1 MQKNIAREKKKKIFV
16 RTAGKNF
23 STFHVV
29 KTCRVKNQV
38 RHVLKVLIVY
48 NVVDLLDKGEPHD
61 LLAEQETKIVEDAV
75 ANSLRSFGHEVVSVP
90 IRHELWEPLRRFD
103 PNEWLIFNL
112 CESIR
117 DKTYLEPYVIS
128 VYEYLHFRY
137 TGSNRLTLATC
148 LNKARAKEMLKAHNI
163 PTAPFQVIAPGTVR
177 RQLDF
182 PLFVKPVAE
191 DASLGITWESVVNN
205 ERELRQQLRFIWNT
219 YRQPALVEQF
229 IEGREFNVT
238 VLGNDN
244 PRVLPLS
251 EINFAQISDPK
262 KRIVTFKGKW
272 VEDSDDYKYT
282 SVISPAK
289 VSETMRDKIAQVAVG
304 AYRAMGVRDYGRVD
318 LRVMNGVPYVLE
330 VNPNADLS
338 PDAGIARSAR
348 VAGMSY
354 AMLADEVIRLAAH
367 RYRLKEPRP
376 RIISLRLKARSAG
389 ADGVRAIPAR
399 AFKQESPREDR
410 VLRQTVSEPEKIK
423 AD

>member
-1 MQKNIAREKKKKIFV
+1 MREFSLKILV
-16 RTAGKNF
+16 
-23 STFHVV
+23 
-29 KTCRVKNQV
+29 
-38 RHVLKVLIVY
+38 VY
-48 NVVDLLDKGEPHD
+48 NVVDLLDKGQPDD

-75 ANSLRSFGHEVVSVP
+75 ANSLRSFGHQVVSVP
-90 IRHELWEPLRRFD
+90 IRHELWEPLREFD

-148 LNKARAKEMLKAHNI
+148 LNKARAKEMLKAHGI
-163 PTAPFQVIAPGTVR
+163 PTAPFQVIAPPSVH

-191 DASLGITWESVVNN
+191 DASLGITLDSVVQND
-205 ERELRQQLRFIWNT
+205 RELRQQLKFIWNT
-219 YRQPALVEQF
+219 YRQPALVESF

-251 EINFAQISDPK
+251 EINFKQIPNPK
-262 KRIVTFKGKW
+262 ERIVTFKGKW
-272 VEDSDDYKYT
+272 IEDSDDYKFT
-282 SVISPAK
+282 QVISPAK
-289 VSETMRDKIAQVAVG
+289 VTDALRDKIGAVAVG
-304 AYRAMGVRDYGRVD
+304 AYRALGVRDYGRVD
-318 LRVMNGVPYVLE
+318 IRVMNGTPYVLE

-338 PDAGIARSAR
+338 PDAGIARAAR

-354 AMLADEVIRLAAH
+354 AMLSDEIVRLAAH

-376 RIISLRLKARSAG
+376 RIISLRLKGGNNG
-389 ADGVRAIPAR
+389 AERVHAIPVS
-399 AFKQESPREDR
+399 AFKTDKRPAHPPEPRTPTL
-410 VLRQTVSEPEKIK
+410 VQ
-423 AD
+423 A

>member
-1 MQKNIAREKKKKIFV
+1 
-16 RTAGKNF
+16 
-23 STFHVV
+23 V
-29 KTCRVKNQV
+29 KGFFLCRVRFKSAT
-38 RHVLKVLIVY
+38 RKIKRGTFLKVLIVY
-48 NVVDLLDKGEPHD
+48 NVVDLLDKGNPDD
-61 LLAEQETKIVEDAV
+61 LLAEQETKVVEDAV
-75 ANSLRSFGHEVVSVP
+75 ANSLRAFGHQVASVP
-90 IRHELWEPLRRFD
+90 IRHELWEPLREFD

-148 LNKARAKEMLKAHNI
+148 LNKARAKEILKAHNI

-177 RQLDF
+177 RQLEF

-191 DASLGITWESVVNN
+191 DASLGITWDSVVTN

-229 IEGREFNVT
+229 VEGREFNVT

-251 EINFAQISDPK
+251 EINFSQIGDPK

-272 VEDSDDYKYT
+272 IEDSDDYKFT
-282 SVISPAK
+282 QVISPAK
-289 VSETMRDKIAQVAVG
+289 VSETLKSKIAEVAVG

-354 AMLADEVIRLAAH
+354 AMLADEIVRLAAH

-376 RIISLRLKARSAG
+376 RIISLRVKTRSAG
-389 ADGVRAIPAR
+389 VDGVRAIPVS
-399 AFKQESPREDR
+399 AFKQEIPREER
-410 VLRQTVSEPEKIK
+410 AARQTAAPPVPVP
-423 AD
+423 AA

>member
-1 MQKNIAREKKKKIFV
+1 
-16 RTAGKNF
+16 
-23 STFHVV
+23 
-29 KTCRVKNQV
+29 
-38 RHVLKVLIVY
+38 LKVLVVY
-48 NVVDLLDKGEPHD
+48 NVVELLDKGQPDD
-61 LLAEQETKIVEDAV
+61 LLAETETKIVEDAV
-75 ANSLRSFGHEVVSVP
+75 ANSLRSFGHQVVSVP
-90 IRHELWEPLRRFD
+90 IRHELWEPLREFD
-103 PNEWLIFNL
+103 SHEWLIFNL

-148 LNKARAKEMLKAHNI
+148 LNKARAKGILKAHNI
-163 PTAPFQVIAPGTVR
+163 PTAPFQVISPPTVR

-191 DASLGITWESVVNN
+191 DASLGITLDSVVGS
-205 ERELRQQLRFIWNT
+205 ERELRQQLRFIWET

-244 PRVLPLS
+244 PRVLPIS
-251 EINFAQISDPK
+251 EINFSQIKDPK
-262 KRIVTFKGKW
+262 ARIVTFKGKW
-272 VEDSDDYKYT
+272 IEDSDDYRLT
-282 SVISPAK
+282 QVISPAK
-289 VSETMRDKIAQVAVG
+289 IGEALRQRISEVAVA

-318 LRVMNGVPYVLE
+318 IRVMNGEPYVLE

-354 AMLADEVIRLAAH
+354 AMLADEIVRLAAH

-376 RIISLRLKARSAG
+376 RIISLRLKSHSANG
-389 ADGVRAIPAR
+389 DRVRAIPES
-399 AFKQESPREDR
+399 AFKTEKRQPRP
-410 VLRQTVSEPEKIK
+410 TIEP
-423 AD
+423 APVASVPAA

>member
-1 MQKNIAREKKKKIFV
+1 M
-16 RTAGKNF
+16 
-23 STFHVV
+23 
-29 KTCRVKNQV
+29 
-38 RHVLKVLIVY
+38 KVLVVY
-48 NVVDLLDKGEPHD
+48 NVVDLLDKGQPDD

-75 ANSLRSFGHEVVSVP
+75 ANSLRSFGHQVVSVP
-90 IRHELWEPLRRFD
+90 IRHELWEPLREFD

-148 LNKARAKEMLKAHNI
+148 LNKARAKGILKAHNI

-177 RQLDF
+177 RQIEF

-191 DASLGITWESVVNN
+191 DASLGITWDSVVTN
-205 ERELRQQLRFIWNT
+205 ERELRQQLRFIWDT

-229 IEGREFNVT
+229 VEGREFNVT

-251 EINFAQISDPK
+251 EINFSKIADPK

-282 SVISPAK
+282 QVISPAK
-289 VSETMRDKIAQVAVG
+289 VSDTLKEKISQVAVA

-354 AMLADEVIRLAAH
+354 AMLADEIVRLAAH

-376 RIISLRLKARSAG
+376 RIISLRLKTRTPGTDA
-389 ADGVRAIPAR
+389 VRAIPES
-399 AFKQESPREDR
+399 AFKKETPA
-410 VLRQTVSEPEKIK
+410 EKRPTR
-423 AD
+423 APVAQPASVGAG

>member
-1 MQKNIAREKKKKIFV
+1 M
-16 RTAGKNF
+16 
-23 STFHVV
+23 
-29 KTCRVKNQV
+29 
-38 RHVLKVLIVY
+38 KVLIVY
-48 NVVDLLDKGEPHD
+48 NVVDLLDKGHPDD
-61 LLAEQETKIVEDAV
+61 LLAEQETKVVEDAV
-75 ANSLRSFGHEVVSVP
+75 ANSLRAFGHQVVSVP
-90 IRHELWEPLRRFD
+90 IRHELWEPLREFD

-148 LNKARAKEMLKAHNI
+148 LNKARAKEILKAHNI

-191 DASLGITWESVVNN
+191 DASLGITWDSVVTN

-229 IEGREFNVT
+229 VEGREFNVT

-251 EINFAQISDPK
+251 EINFSQIGDPK

-272 VEDSDDYKYT
+272 IEDSDDYKFT
-282 SVISPAK
+282 QVISPAK
-289 VSETMRDKIAQVAVG
+289 VSETLRNKIAEVAVG

-354 AMLADEVIRLAAH
+354 AMLADEIVRLAAH

-389 ADGVRAIPAR
+389 ADGVRAIPVS
-399 AFKQESPREDR
+399 AFKQETPREEHA
-410 VLRQTVSEPEKIK
+410 VRQTVSPSIPVP
-423 AD
+423 AA